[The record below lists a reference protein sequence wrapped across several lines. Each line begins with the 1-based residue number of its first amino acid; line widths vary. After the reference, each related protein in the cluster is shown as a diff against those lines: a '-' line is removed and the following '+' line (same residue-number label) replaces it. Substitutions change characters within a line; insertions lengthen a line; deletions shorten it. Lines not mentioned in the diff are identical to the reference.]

1 MPSNTRHIVLINSD
15 DLIQEMMQFCLET
28 ILNCKLIA
36 VHSGLEAIE
45 RASEEVID
53 AILLDL
59 DQDLLSLNNREI
71 ISDLKQNPLTNS
83 IPLVLLTSFPQS
95 QEIIKFQRMGEIKAI
110 AKSFDLS
117 NLAER
122 LSTLLDWK

>member
-1 MPSNTRHIVLINSD
+1 MPSNTRQILLINSD

-36 VHSGLEAIE
+36 VKSGLEAIE

-59 DQDLLSLNNREI
+59 DEDLPRLNNSEI
-71 ISDLKQNPLTNS
+71 IRDLKQNPLTTS

-95 QEIIKFQRMGEIKAI
+95 QEIIKFQRLGGIKAI

-117 NLAER
+117 NLAEG
-122 LSTLLDWK
+122 LPTLLDWK